1 MLRTSSVLHG
11 KLLPH
16 GALSLLDAVSARG
29 SRANSVSPA
38 RWLFA
43 LSFCAAAL
51 APAALAQKVGV
62 INTQRAILETADI
75 KKASADLQNKFK
87 PRQDQ
92 LDKLQRE
99 IADLQTQ
106 LESSAGKLSAAGQ
119 ADLEAQ
125 AQRKQREAQRLSEDL
140 QADVDR
146 ERNDVLQRAQTRMI
160 EVLKKVSEAKGLDVV
175 VDTSAVPYFKMA
187 MEITDDAI
195 KAYDQAYPAK

>member
-1 MLRTSSVLHG
+1 MLRKSVL
-11 KLLPH
+11 P
-16 GALSLLDAVSARG
+16 ALAVC
-29 SRANSVSPA
+29 V
-38 RWLFA
+38 
-43 LSFCAAAL
+43 AAL
-51 APAALAQKVGV
+51 APSALAQAKVGV

-75 KKASADLQNKFK
+75 KKASADLQTKFK

-125 AQRKQREAQRLSEDL
+125 GQRKQREAQRISEDL

-146 ERNDVLQRAQTRMI
+146 ERNDVLQRAQTRMT
-160 EVLKKVSEAKGLDVV
+160 EVLKKLSEDKGLDIV
-175 VDTSAVPYFKMA
+175 VDTGAVPYFKVA
-187 MEITDDAI
+187 FEITEDAI
-195 KAYDQAYPAK
+195 KAYDKAYPPK

>member
-1 MLRTSSVLHG
+1 MLRKS
-11 KLLPH
+11 LLP
-16 GALSLLDAVSARG
+16 ALAVC
-29 SRANSVSPA
+29 VI
-38 RWLFA
+38 
-43 LSFCAAAL
+43 AL

-75 KKASADLQNKFK
+75 KKASADLQTKYK

-125 AQRKQREAQRLSEDL
+125 GQRKQREAQRISEDL

-146 ERNDVLQRAQTRMI
+146 ERN
-160 EVLKKVSEAKGLDVV
+160 
-175 VDTSAVPYFKMA
+175 
-187 MEITDDAI
+187 
-195 KAYDQAYPAK
+195 

>member
-1 MLRTSSVLHG
+1 MLRKSVL
-11 KLLPH
+11 P
-16 GALSLLDAVSARG
+16 ALAVC
-29 SRANSVSPA
+29 V
-38 RWLFA
+38 
-43 LSFCAAAL
+43 AAL
-51 APAALAQKVGV
+51 APAALAQAKVAV

-92 LDKLQRE
+92 LEKLQRE

-125 AQRKQREAQRLSEDL
+125 GQRKQREAQRISEDL

-146 ERNDVLQRAQTRMI
+146 ERNDVLQRAQTRMA
-160 EVLKKVSEAKGLDVV
+160 EVLKKLSEEKALDIV
-175 VDTSAVPYFKMA
+175 VDTGAVPYFKITF
-187 MEITDDAI
+187 EITEDAI
-195 KAYDQAYPAK
+195 KAYDKAYPPK